1 MTEPRRLGD
10 NSLVELLDRLVQTGV
25 VATGD
30 VLLGLADVDLI
41 RVNLQLV
48 LGAVDTL
55 MADNDNTAP
64 GHSVLPADSGVR
76 NYGAAPQHSAAPV
89 EQHSAPPV
97 GQHNTPRV
105 EHHNAARVE
114 QHNAARVEQPRS
126 GQLPVV
132 ASPAT
137 ALAFGRPDSSDRADL
152 GVGGLLVA
160 VVEIVHRLL
169 ERQAIHRME
178 HGSLTSEQ
186 TERLGQALMALD
198 QRINQLI
205 EIFGVRSSSALPA
218 TVAGTAH

>member
-1 MTEPRRLGD
+1 MTEDRRFGD
-10 NSLVELLDRLVQTGV
+10 SSLIDLLDRLVETGV

-55 MADNDNTAP
+55 MADDDSTAP
-64 GHSVLPADSGVR
+64 GSRLEPLTSAPLTSAPLTSAPRVR
-76 NYGAAPQHSAAPV
+76 QPGEPQHTES
-89 EQHSAPPV
+89 
-97 GQHNTPRV
+97 
-105 EHHNAARVE
+105 RVE
-114 QHNAARVEQPRS
+114 QHAAPRTAQP
-126 GQLPVV
+126 PAV
-132 ASPAT
+132 ASGTRST
-137 ALAFGRPDSSDRADL
+137 AAALQLDNPDRADL

-178 HGSLTSEQ
+178 RGSLTSEQ